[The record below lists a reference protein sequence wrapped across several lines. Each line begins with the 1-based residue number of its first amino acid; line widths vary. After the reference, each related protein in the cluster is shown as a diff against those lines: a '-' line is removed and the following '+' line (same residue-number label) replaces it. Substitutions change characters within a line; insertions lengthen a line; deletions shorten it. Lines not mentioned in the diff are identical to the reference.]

1 MADDRDL
8 RLQLSE
14 ERRETD
20 AADAKRDERMSVLE
34 AKFES
39 LRSSHRFMVGL
50 FGTLCVGV
58 VASAAGIVLSL
69 GGHG

>member
-1 MADDRDL
+1 MTNEENL

-20 AADAKRDERMSVLE
+20 RADAKRDERMSVLE

-39 LRSSHRFMVGL
+39 LRSSHRVMVGL
-50 FGTLCVGV
+50 FGSLCVGV
-58 VASAAGIVLSL
+58 VASAVGVILTFAG
-69 GGHG
+69 H